1 MKIEM
6 MSRFQCLLTL
16 IDVCYPGGSFA
27 IEWQLT
33 TSLSQM
39 SQNEEKILLKPQ
51 NNFWRLIYSK
61 RNE

>member
-1 MKIEM
+1 MKTEM

-33 TSLSQM
+33 TLLSQM

-51 NNFWRLIYSK
+51 NNFRRL
-61 RNE
+61 NLF

>member
-1 MKIEM
+1 MKIVM

-51 NNFWRLIYSK
+51 NDFWRLIYSK
-61 RNE
+61 RNG

>member
-1 MKIEM
+1 

-16 IDVCYPGGSFA
+16 IDVCLWEFA

-33 TSLSQM
+33 TLLSQM
-39 SQNEEKILLKPQ
+39 SQNEEKIILEPQ

-61 RNE
+61 RNG

>member
-1 MKIEM
+1 MKTEM

-51 NNFWRLIYSK
+51 NNFRRL
-61 RNE
+61 NLF